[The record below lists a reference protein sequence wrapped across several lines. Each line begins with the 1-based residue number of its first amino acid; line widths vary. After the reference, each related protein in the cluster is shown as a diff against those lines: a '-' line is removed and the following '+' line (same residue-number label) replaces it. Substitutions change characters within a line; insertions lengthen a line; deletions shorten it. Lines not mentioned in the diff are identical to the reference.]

1 MKIWIDADSCPV
13 QIRSIVSRASE
24 KREIKMIL
32 VANREIPVNKHEYTE
47 SVVVPEGADSA
58 DTYIFENSEE
68 GDLVITRDI
77 PFASKL
83 VEKGINVIND
93 RGDEFTRE
101 NIGERLSMRNFML
114 EMRVSGLKINE
125 EKSFG
130 NKDVQLFSNTFDKII
145 TKLMK
150 NSYK

>member
-1 MKIWIDADSCPV
+1 M
-13 QIRSIVSRASE
+13 
-24 KREIKMIL
+24 
-32 VANREIPVNKHEYTE
+32 
-47 SVVVPEGADSA
+47 PEGADSA
-58 DTYIFENSEE
+58 DMYIVDNCRE

-93 RGDEFTRE
+93 RGEEFTKE

-130 NKDVQLFSNTFDKII
+130 NKEVQLFSNTFDKIV
-145 TKLMK
+145 TKLVK
-150 NSYK
+150 NGYK

>member
-13 QIRSIVSRASE
+13 QIRNIVSKAS
-24 KREIKMIL
+24 KRRGINL
-32 VANREIPVNKHEYTE
+32 VLAANREIPVKKHEYVE
-47 SVVVPEGADSA
+47 CIVVPEGADSA
-58 DTYIFENSEE
+58 DLYIVENCRE

-93 RGDEFTRE
+93 RGEEFTKE
-101 NIGERLSMRNFML
+101 NIGERLSIRNFML

-125 EKSFG
+125 EKSFS
-130 NKDVQLFSNTFDKII
+130 NKDVQLFSNTFDKIV
-145 TKLMK
+145 TKLIK
-150 NSYK
+150 NGYK